1 MKSIVLLSVAIPL
14 SAVLLVGLLSKTS
27 AAETK
32 AQCELR
38 CQSNWTSDQGRC
50 NPLNSN
56 DNWAADALCRQ
67 KADSTRNQCLTR
79 ECTNTATSTDPKTT
93 TDSKSTIRTH

>member
-1 MKSIVLLSVAIPL
+1 
-14 SAVLLVGLLSKTS
+14 
-27 AAETK
+27 
-32 AQCELR
+32 
-38 CQSNWTSDQGRC
+38 
-50 NPLNSN
+50 
-56 DNWAADALCRQ
+56 LCRQ